1 MVWRLILKTRQ
12 QVIEDALIT
21 TSRWNTFTMLFG
33 FPCVNA
39 MFIFVSYYIPK
50 LGQLVSESNSPYAK
64 TLSDFE
70 LKLQFSPT
78 VLMILYIV
86 ACVSYTIV
94 YFISK
99 HQKIK
104 SYRYNLYLLL
114 LLSGLAYY
122 SIFYGLQYFVLFFEV
137 RLIYWL
143 LFIMSIVV
151 IMMRK
156 TVFHSDRTMDFGRFI
171 KVVPILFLSYFI
183 LSLFVAEFNVFIA
196 KFIMSTILIIPPLLM
211 IFFMRWY
218 HTTITHC
225 QILREVEKNQEC
237 HRLELGYSV
246 EDWYGK
252 TSKNRE
258 HTSS

>member
-1 MVWRLILKTRQ
+1 M
-12 QVIEDALIT
+12 
-21 TSRWNTFTMLFG
+21 
-33 FPCVNA
+33 
-39 MFIFVSYYIPK
+39 
-50 LGQLVSESNSPYAK
+50 
-64 TLSDFE
+64 
-70 LKLQFSPT
+70 
-78 VLMILYIV
+78 
-86 ACVSYTIV
+86 
-94 YFISK
+94 
-99 HQKIK
+99 
-104 SYRYNLYLLL
+104 
-114 LLSGLAYY
+114 LSGLAYY

-156 TVFHSDRTMDFGRFI
+156 TVFHSDLTVDFGKFI
-171 KVVPILFLSYFI
+171 KVVPILFFSYFI
-183 LSLFVAEFNVFIA
+183 LNLAVSEFNLLLA
-196 KFIMSTILIIPPLLM
+196 KFIMSLILFVPPLLM

-225 QILREVEKNQEC
+225 QILREVEKNQERY
-237 HRLELGYSV
+237 HLELGYSV